1 MGESVLTAGSDGF
14 EAREDELFLL
24 RELLLFLELL
34 LALSLPPS
42 FFGVFDRCTVF
53 QVTPS

>member
-24 RELLLFLELL
+24 RELILFLELL